1 MAIKS
6 TLNFRPYSYS
16 VYTQVY
22 KIMNLMPPTVMT
34 FAATDPSSGAGLQAD
49 ILTLAS
55 IGCHP
60 LSVVTA
66 ITVQDTV
73 GVDSVMVFDAD
84 WVNEQART
92 ILEDMQVSAFKI
104 GMLGSVENVAVIAE
118 IMADYPD
125 VPLLIDPILAS
136 GRGDELANE
145 EMQAAMID
153 LLFPQATLI
162 TPNSLEARR
171 LAFAESADDTDELEN
186 ASLDDTAKRLL
197 EMGCEYVLITGTHE
211 RSIEVVNTLYGESGL
226 IKSYN
231 WERLV
236 GSYHGSGCT
245 LTSAIAACL
254 AHGLTMEEAILEAQ
268 EYTWQTLKG
277 AFRPGMGQYIPDRMF
292 WARDE
297 DEDKA

>member
-1 MAIKS
+1 
-6 TLNFRPYSYS
+6 
-16 VYTQVY
+16 
-22 KIMNLMPPTVMT
+22 MNPMPPAVMT

-84 WVNEQART
+84 WINEQART

-104 GMLGSVENVAVIAE
+104 GMLGSVENIAVIAE

-125 VPLLIDPILAS
+125 VPLLIDPILSS

-171 LAFAESADDTDELEN
+171 LAFMDADDTDELEN
-186 ASLDDTAKRLL
+186 ASLDETAARLL
-197 EMGCEYVLITGTHE
+197 ELGPEYVLITGTHE
-211 RSIEVVNTLYGESGL
+211 RSIEVVNTLYGDSGL
-226 IKSYN
+226 IKAYN
-231 WERLV
+231 WERLA

-297 DEDKA
+297 DDAPDVSKKQ